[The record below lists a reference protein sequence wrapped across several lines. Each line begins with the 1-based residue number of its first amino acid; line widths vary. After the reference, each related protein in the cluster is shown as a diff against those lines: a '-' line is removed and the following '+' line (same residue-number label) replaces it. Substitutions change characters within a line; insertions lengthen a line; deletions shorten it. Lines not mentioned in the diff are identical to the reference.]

1 MNLKFTPVLL
11 ILFSLGLS
19 LSSCQKPLDEEELV
33 YIGSW
38 SSSRHYLE
46 IAANG
51 YGFYQRR
58 NRDPEDCRVRITRR
72 KIIFDWD
79 GGRKSFRIDVPPAI
93 ELSTGRV
100 FMVLDGRDFYKH

>member
-1 MNLKFTPVLL
+1 MKAKLTLAV
-11 ILFSLGLS
+11 FSLLF
-19 LSSCQKPLDEEELV
+19 LAACQKPLDEEDLI

-38 SSSRHYLE
+38 SSKKYYIE

-58 NRDPEDCRVRITRR
+58 NREGEDCRV
-72 KIIFDWD
+72 KVKDKKMIFNWD
-79 GGRKSFRIDVPPAI
+79 GGRKSFCIDTPPSV
-93 ELSTGRV
+93 ELSTGMI

>member
-1 MNLKFTPVLL
+1 MKIKWTLALL
-11 ILFSLGLS
+11 SMLFLTT
-19 LSSCQKPLDEEELV
+19 CQKALDDQDLV

-38 SSSRHYLE
+38 SSKKHYIE

-58 NRDPEDCRVRITRR
+58 NRSGEECRVKVKDK
-72 KIIFDWD
+72 KIVFNWE
-79 GGRKSFRIDVPPAI
+79 GGRKSFCIDTPPSV
-93 ELSTGRV
+93 ELSTGMV

>member
-1 MNLKFTPVLL
+1 MTIRSTLF
-11 ILFSLGLS
+11 LFSLLF
-19 LSSCQKPLDEEELV
+19 LTACQKPLNDQDLI

-38 SSSRHYLE
+38 SSKKHYIE

-58 NRDPEDCRVRITRR
+58 NRPGQECRVKVKNK
-72 KIIFDWD
+72 KIVFNWD
-79 GGRKSFRIDVPPAI
+79 GGRKSFCIDVPPSI
-93 ELSTGRV
+93 ELSTGMV

>member
-1 MNLKFTPVLL
+1 IKWTLALL
-11 ILFSLGLS
+11 SMLFLTT
-19 LSSCQKPLDEEELV
+19 CQKALDDQDLV

-38 SSSRHYLE
+38 SSKKHYIE

-58 NRDPEDCRVRITRR
+58 NRSGEECRVKVKDK
-72 KIIFDWD
+72 KIVFNWE
-79 GGRKSFRIDVPPAI
+79 GGRKSFCIDTPPSV
-93 ELSTGRV
+93 ELSTGMV

>member
-1 MNLKFTPVLL
+1 MKIKLTL
-11 ILFSLGLS
+11 ILLS
-19 LSSCQKPLDEEELV
+19 LLFLTACQKALDDQDLI

-38 SSSRHYLE
+38 SSKKHYIE

-58 NRDPEDCRVRITRR
+58 NRSGEECRVKVKDK
-72 KIIFDWD
+72 KIVFNWE
-79 GGRKSFRIDVPPAI
+79 GGRKSFCIDTPPSV
-93 ELSTGRV
+93 ELSTGMV